1 MFESLKN
8 LKDLKDKAEDVA
20 EAHGEAIG
28 EGLEKAGD
36 LIDDKTGGK
45 YSDQIDTGVEKAKDL
60 VERLGEQGGEEASGS
75 AG

>member
-8 LKDLKDKAEDVA
+8 LKDKAEDIA

-36 LIDDKTGGK
+36 IVDERTDGTYG
-45 YSDQIDTGVEKAKDL
+45 DQIDTGVEKAKEL
-60 VERLGEQGGEEASGS
+60 VERLREQAAEESSG
-75 AG
+75 

>member
-8 LKDLKDKAEDVA
+8 LKDKAEDIA

-36 LIDDKTGGK
+36 IVDERTDGTYG
-45 YSDQIDTGVEKAKDL
+45 DQIDTGVEKAKEL
-60 VERLGEQGGEEASGS
+60 VERLREQAADESSG
-75 AG
+75 